1 MNNFLALFRADLYK
15 YTRNKGFFLIIF
27 IPAILIPILGLVSKI
42 DAHPETFINN
52 FKYSKERDTHLYVF
66 SEIYFSLMFL
76 SQFLATLFTCS
87 LIYFE
92 DKAGVLRYAF
102 LSHYSFAT
110 YIIEKVLFSI
120 AVFFCSITV
129 FYFSSLFFIYLL
141 SLYRTD
147 LSFPLTTYS
156 LQYSMISVYQIFIK
170 TIPIIPLLWLLG
182 MLTKHYITISF
193 FLSIFGILIPPK
205 WQLYSLSPSNYSRM
219 MGLHRY
225 FLENDVQ
232 KQYDWYIFQKITV
245 YDVMACV
252 YFFSFLILCIAL
264 EPVIK
269 KQSTL

>member
-27 IPAILIPILGLVSKI
+27 IPAILIPILSIVSKI
-42 DAHPETFINN
+42 DIPPETFQNN
-52 FKYSKERDTHLYVF
+52 FEYSKERDTHLYVF
-66 SEIYFSLMFL
+66 LGISSFLLFL
-76 SQFLATLFTCS
+76 SLFLATLFTCS

-120 AVFFCSITV
+120 VIFFCTIVTICVSN
-129 FYFSSLFFIYLL
+129 LFFIYLL
-141 SLYRTD
+141 DIYRTD

-170 TIPIIPLLWLLG
+170 TIPIIPFLWLVG

-193 FLSIFGILIPPK
+193 FLSIFGIAIPPK
-205 WQLYSLSPSNYSRM
+205 WQLYSLNPSNFSRM
-219 MGLHRY
+219 MGLHTY
-225 FLENDVQ
+225 FLENDVE

-245 YDVMACV
+245 FDVMACV
-252 YFFSFLILCIAL
+252 YFFGFLILCIAL

-269 KQSTL
+269 KQSSL